1 MGTWSPGPW
10 ISREV
15 PEHMFSFLFGAYIE
29 VGLLNYRLYGF
40 VILTDALEPSSI
52 VLIPVRHST
61 SKVQS
66 VCFYSASSTEQLVN
80 LRVYLT

>member
-29 VGLLNYRLYGF
+29 VGLLNYMQIIF
-40 VILTDALEPSSI
+40 VTL
-52 VLIPVRHST
+52 VLAKVKDLCLQEGKIDICFLLFLLLST
-61 SKVQS
+61 NK
-66 VCFYSASSTEQLVN
+66 N
-80 LRVYLT
+80 PGHRV